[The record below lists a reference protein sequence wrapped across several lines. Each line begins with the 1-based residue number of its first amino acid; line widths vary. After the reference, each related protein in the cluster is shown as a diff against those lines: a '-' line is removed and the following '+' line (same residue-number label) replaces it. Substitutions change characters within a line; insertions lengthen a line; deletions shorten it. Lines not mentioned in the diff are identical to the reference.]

1 MAQSLFQPSIQF
13 IFQRDI
19 LCIYLLFLATLP
31 SQNNV
36 EFENQATHM
45 ESNNLTKHITV
56 IYSKLRVYCSITEVQ
71 GICSCLFVWLDFI
84 YLQLQNVEG
93 SPVRLYGL
101 PTQQIIMGV
110 ADPACC
116 IQMPPVGVLSHEKN
130 TQSHH
135 MGRKP
140 IAHGC
145 SLKYMFLLVSSFLAP
160 KSLLRTI
167 VNYLERE

>member
-19 LCIYLLFLATLP
+19 LYIYLLFLATLP

-93 SPVRLYGL
+93 SLVRLYGL
-101 PTQQIIMGV
+101 PTQQIIMGA

-116 IQMPPVGVLSHEKN
+116 IQMPPVGVLSHKRRIPKPSYGKE
-130 TQSHH
+130 TQLMGVVSSICFYWSPQHYLHQSH
-135 MGRKP
+135 
-140 IAHGC
+140 
-145 SLKYMFLLVSSFLAP
+145 F
-160 KSLLRTI
+160 
-167 VNYLERE
+167 